1 MVGLLLPTIGSS
13 DRSDYVILNRA
24 IRSQADRH
32 RRSFLP
38 AGHRPL
44 RPQVRRWF
52 PDIQVDRLPRLRL
65 FEPGQSRGH
74 LLLR

>member
-13 DRSDYVILNRA
+13 DRSDYVILNWA
-24 IRSQADRH
+24 ICSQANRYC
-32 RRSFLP
+32 RPLLP

-44 RPQVRRWF
+44 RPQVRRWL
-52 PDIQVDRLPRLRL
+52 PDIQVDRLPCLRL